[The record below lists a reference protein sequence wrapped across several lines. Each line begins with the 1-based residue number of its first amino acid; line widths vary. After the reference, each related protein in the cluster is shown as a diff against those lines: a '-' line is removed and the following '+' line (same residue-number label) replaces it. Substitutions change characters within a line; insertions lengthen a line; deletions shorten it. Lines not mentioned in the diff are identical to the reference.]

1 MLAWLSLLRS
11 RRFFTFCCPAKCL
24 LGHRRCAPMLKIA
37 PVDFLHFA
45 VLQNACS
52 GHRRC
57 APMLKIAPVDF
68 FNQNTC
74 CRKNRKNEAVVTVRH
89 HIPRRQAKAGT

>member
-1 MLAWLSLLRS
+1 MLALLLHFAVLQNAR
-11 RRFFTFCCPAKCL
+11 P
-24 LGHRRCAPMLKIA
+24 GHRRCGSILKIA

-45 VLQNACS
+45 VLQNARP

-68 FNQNTC
+68 FKKNTSYS
-74 CRKNRKNEAVVTVRH
+74 KNREN
-89 HIPRRQAKAGT
+89 

>member
-1 MLAWLSLLRS
+1 MLAWLLHFAVLQNACS
-11 RRFFTFCCPAKCL
+11 
-24 LGHRRCAPMLKIA
+24 GHRRCAPMLKIV

-57 APMLKIAPVDF
+57 APMLKIVPVDF
-68 FNQNTC
+68 FKKNTSYS
-74 CRKNRKNEAVVTVRH
+74 KNR
-89 HIPRRQAKAGT
+89 